1 MVATVAAAGTRK
13 EALRGHIAML
23 TFSALIAGSFS
34 LGGMA
39 ANDIAPP
46 ALIAARF
53 FLSAILVAVI
63 VVGMGVRVRAV
74 AQAPWR
80 YLVLG
85 GLFAFYFVLMFE
97 GLKTATPVSIAAVFT
112 LTPLIT
118 AGVAWVLLRQITT
131 PYMALAL
138 VIGGVGAV
146 WVIFEAD
153 LTSLLSFRVERG
165 EAVFFWGMIAHA
177 FYTPL
182 ARMLNRGE
190 HPLVMTLGTLI
201 AGFLV
206 LLVFGWSDIV
216 ATDWL
221 HLPGIVWVLI
231 GYMAVFSGA
240 VTLMLIQY
248 ATLRLP
254 SAKVMAY
261 TYLTPS
267 WVILWEI
274 ALGHGAPAGLILP
287 GVVLTVVALWML
299 VRDK

>member
-1 MVATVAAAGTRK
+1 MAAFVAEAGTRK

-23 TFSALIAGSFS
+23 SFSALIAGSFS
-34 LGGMA
+34 LGGLA
-39 ANDIAPP
+39 ANEIAPQ

-53 FLSAILVAVI
+53 FLSAILVGMI
-63 VVGMGVRVRAV
+63 GPLMGVRNREILKT
-74 AQAPWR
+74 PWR

-118 AGVAWVLLRQITT
+118 AGIAWLILRQITT

-138 VIGGVGAV
+138 AIGGVGAI
-146 WVIFEAD
+146 WVIFQAD
-153 LTSLLSFRVERG
+153 LSALLSFHVGRG
-165 EAVFFWGMIAHA
+165 EMVFFWGMVAHA

-182 ARMLNRGE
+182 ARLLNRGE
-190 HPLVMTLGTLI
+190 HPVTMTLGTLI

-206 LLVFGWSDIV
+206 LVVFGWSEIV
-216 ATDWL
+216 ATDWFN
-221 HLPGIVWVLI
+221 LPGVVWILI